1 MPNCEMTVGVS
12 QKARV
17 SLESVSGGVGYDV
30 AASNRTDS
38 PDEGLILST
47 LKNLIAA
54 GEHRLDPLLAA
65 IADAA
70 QQLTAASGV
79 ALAMWRDG
87 EMVCRARSGE
97 TAPALDSRLSSET
110 GISGE
115 CLRTGKS
122 QICVDTEDDPLVDR
136 EVCRVLGVRSIAV
149 MPIQAKRRID
159 GILEVFSTEPAAFSE
174 HHVDVLE
181 QLAALAERAH
191 TLEPSESSAV
201 PVPAPVMVALPVDEL
216 KDQGLSPDNHV
227 GKASLDLMGGLA
239 GRRPLV
245 LGALGLA
252 AILLL
257 GLVVWLGWRQGAK
270 GGRAQVAT
278 WSSSTSTSSNPI
290 GERPSEIGGNV
301 SGQQVAD
308 PRLWEGNSA
317 LKPNPGGGI
326 SLASGSTPASGTL
339 VTANSKVGGTAGK
352 KTQADRSLPERAPRA
367 STSADKNGSGALHG
381 EEGVP
386 AAPPVAGVPITSTP
400 NPSALQGILS
410 AKTVLPALSPTMSQG
425 VSGGRL
431 VYRVSPI
438 YPAQAKM
445 FRREGKVILN
455 ATVMED
461 GSVRD
466 LKVVK
471 GEPVLARS
479 AVVAVKQWRYQ
490 PFLLDGKPVK
500 TETSITVDFKLPPQ
514 SH

>member
-1 MPNCEMTVGVS
+1 MP
-12 QKARV
+12 QKANV

-30 AASNRTDS
+30 ADVAVSNRADS

-97 TAPALDSRLSSET
+97 TAPALDSRLSSEA

-122 QICVDTEDDPLVDR
+122 QICVDTEDDPLVDV

-174 HHVDVLE
+174 HHVEVLE

-191 TLEPSESSAV
+191 TLEPSESS
-201 PVPAPVMVALPVDEL
+201 PMPAPVPVMVKAPIDEL
-216 KDQGLSPDNHV
+216 KARELSPDYDDV
-227 GKASLDLMGGLA
+227 GNAGPGLVGGLA
-239 GRRPLV
+239 GRRSLV

-252 AILLL
+252 AFLLL
-257 GLVVWLGWRQGAK
+257 GLVVWLGWRQGTKK
-270 GGRAQVAT
+270 GGRAQVASLP
-278 WSSSTSTSSNPI
+278 SSSYSPI
-290 GERPSEIGGNV
+290 VAERPLGTGDNV
-301 SGQQVAD
+301 SGQQLAD
-308 PRLWEGNSA
+308 PRLWEGNST
-317 LKPNPGGGI
+317 LKPNPGSGI
-326 SLASGSTPASGTL
+326 LSVSGSTPASGTL
-339 VTANSKVGGTAGK
+339 ATANSKGGGSEGK
-352 KTQADRSLPERAPRA
+352 KTQADRSLPGRASRA
-367 STSADKNGSGALHG
+367 STSADKSSSRSLHG
-381 EEGVP
+381 EEAAPV
-386 AAPPVAGVPITSTP
+386 AAPPVAGVPITGTP
-400 NPSALQGILS
+400 NPSPLQGILS
-410 AKTVLPALSPTMSQG
+410 AKTVLPGLSPTMSQG
-425 VSGGRL
+425 VSGGHL
-431 VYRVSPI
+431 LYRVSPI

-461 GSVRD
+461 GKVRD
-466 LKVVK
+466 LEVVQ
-471 GEPVLARS
+471 GEPVLAQS
-479 AVVAVKQWRYQ
+479 AVAAVKQWRYQ

-500 TETSITVDFKLPPQ
+500 TETSITIDFKFPSP